1 MSVAW
6 LFWSVA
12 GGDMLVLLVLAADA
26 VLNPHGQFAG
36 LVVVM
41 FLAAILLLGMVMV
54 GVALIRRPA
63 AYWIGLALVIWP
75 PVYWAAQY
83 FGQWATTPSE
93 SSLAAGHGYFPGV
106 PERALADA
114 IVAGDAAKV
123 AALASAA
130 KLDTVG
136 WDRMTFM
143 RLALDDG
150 HADPGVV
157 VALLK
162 AGANPEQDQQYLF
175 GSMNDGS
182 GATSG
187 AMITGERKAAAGGD
201 RGRGGSEPAGS
212 GGESTVPHRAA
223 VARGAGGDAGARGQH
238 GDREQGWQDGADVGG
253 DAVALAGG

>member
-83 FGQWATTPSE
+83 CGQWATTPSE
-93 SSLAAGHGYFPGV
+93 SSLAAGHGYFPGC
-106 PERALADA
+106 PSGRWQMPSWQE
-114 IVAGDAAKV
+114 
-123 AALASAA
+123 
-130 KLDTVG
+130 
-136 WDRMTFM
+136 M
-143 RLALDDG
+143 R
-150 HADPGVV
+150 
-157 VALLK
+157 
-162 AGANPEQDQQYLF
+162 
-175 GSMNDGS
+175 
-182 GATSG
+182 
-187 AMITGERKAAAGGD
+187 R
-201 RGRGGSEPAGS
+201 RWRRW
-212 GGESTVPHRAA
+212 HR
-223 VARGAGGDAGARGQH
+223 RRSWT
-238 GDREQGWQDGADVGG
+238 R
-253 DAVALAGG
+253 